1 MDTLSSAVEARVFD
15 LVRKGGY
22 DSDQVDRFMARVAE
36 SALALEE
43 QLTASHA
50 KIRGL
55 ERQLAE
61 TKSADRAVDVAF
73 AAATDARDR
82 LLEDAEKRAQAILEK
97 AKREADDLSG
107 PRQELELQRKEVD
120 EHLARAERVG
130 RQADQEADRLLEAAR
145 TQAERI
151 EAEARRDALAAL
163 EESKKEAQDWVQQAQ
178 AEHQRVALM
187 LRGLKAAVRDMLDE
201 AAEQNEAIKVV
212 LDEDVPEDRSS
223 VRLPS

>member
-1 MDTLSSAVEARVFD
+1 MDTLSSAVEARAFD
-15 LVRKGGY
+15 PVRKGGY
-22 DSDQVDRFMARVAE
+22 DREQVDRFMARVAE
-36 SALALEE
+36 SALTLEE

-61 TKSADRAVDVAF
+61 TKSADRAVDVAIM
-73 AAATDARDR
+73 AASDARDR
-82 LLEDAEKRAQAILEK
+82 LIEDAEKRAQAIMEK
-97 AKREADDLSG
+97 AKKEADGLLG
-107 PRQELELQRKEVD
+107 PRRELEMERQAVD
-120 EHLARAERVG
+120 ELLARAERTG
-130 RQADQEADRLLEAAR
+130 RQADEEADRLLEAAR

-151 EAEARRDALAAL
+151 KAEARHDALAAL

-212 LDEDVPEDRSS
+212 LDEDVPEDRAS